1 MARPDW
7 GAIQK
12 QFLADHA
19 KSNISPKDWCESQGI
34 NYATARRYVK
44 KPAQSAQ
51 ETAQKKVRNAQI
63 EKSAEELIDD
73 DGLTDQQRIFVA
85 EYLKDSNATQAAIRA
100 GYSKKT
106 AEQIGYQ
113 LLQKTSVS
121 HALGRQKKSSIA
133 RTIETAD
140 EILSQMWQLAT
151 FDANEISEF
160 RRGCCRRC
168 WSVGH
173 KYHWT
178 EDEYEEA
185 CEKAEVRDKPI
196 PDCSGGTDYLKTREP
211 NPECPHCG
219 GEGIGR
225 VHMHDTREL
234 SPIARLAYSGTK
246 VSKGGVEIATIS
258 REKMLEHVARFIG
271 LGHSPED
278 RELKRLEIE
287 RRKMENERLRA
298 ELALHND
305 DEPITEME
313 VTIVGQKDKRD
324 DDGASG
330 EIL

>member
-34 NYATARRYVK
+34 NYATARRYIK

-51 ETAQKKVRNAQI
+51 ESAQKKVRNAQI
-63 EKSAEELIDD
+63 EKSAEELIDSK
-73 DGLTDQQRIFVA
+73 LSPMVKRFIA
-85 EYLKDSNATQAAIRA
+85 EYLKDNNATAAAERA
-100 GYSKKT
+100 GYKDPNY
-106 AEQIGYQ
+106 GRQ
-113 LLQKTSVS
+113 LLTKPNVAQAIAQQQK
-121 HALGRQKKSSIA
+121 ASIS
-133 RTIETAD
+133 RTIGTAD
-140 EILSQMWQLAT
+140 EILSQIWQLAT
-151 FDANEISEF
+151 FDANEISEY

-185 CEKAEVRDKPI
+185 CEKAEIRDKPI
-196 PDCSGGTDYLKTREP
+196 PDCSGGTDYQKTREP

-246 VSKGGVEIATIS
+246 VSKGGIDISTIS

-271 LGHSPED
+271 LNSSPED

-287 RRKMENERLRA
+287 RRRMENERLRA

-324 DDGASG
+324 DDGASS